1 VALGALG
8 GWAAARLLRDLVFG
22 IPARSPQTLAMAAIA
37 VMAIAFAAVA
47 VPSWRAARVDVA
59 HRLHQG

>member
-1 VALGALG
+1 
-8 GWAAARLLRDLVFG
+8 
-22 IPARSPQTLAMAAIA
+22 MAAVA

-47 VPSWRAARVDVA
+47 VPSWRAARVDAA